1 MMEEQYEKE
10 NLIILEILNY
20 FLNNSKIRIKLKRVR
35 LHIKTILQYF
45 YKLLMWL
52 ILIDSRQHLTLTE
65 LFLLNHLL
73 Y

>member
-35 LHIKTILQYF
+35 LHIKTILQNF

>member
-20 FLNNSKIRIKLKRVR
+20 FLNNSKIGIKLKRVR